1 MTPEQIMQLVGILRW
16 PAVALIVGLVIIA
29 TLRHPLATLLMK
41 LRRLGYGDKSV
52 DFSELTD
59 ISTAQQAQTSS
70 QPKPTLPSTNNVAA
84 PPPPDLAT
92 QPIETEIKD
101 TLRQMIMADDIKIAW
116 LVRALARTR
125 IEKNHETNYRLIVGS
140 QLTMLLQANT
150 PAHLTYTAARAIY
163 DAASVQYP
171 DMYPKFDFDN
181 WVSWPKNA
189 GLIEVVGASPDA
201 KIQITAYGRDFLQ
214 YLVAYGL
221 TSPKYA

>member
-1 MTPEQIMQLVGILRW
+1 MTIEQIMQLVGILRW
-16 PAVALIVGLVIIA
+16 PAVALVVGLVVVA
-29 TLRHPLATLLMK
+29 TLRRPLATLLLK
-41 LRRLGYGDKSV
+41 LRRVGYGDKSA
-52 DFSELTD
+52 DFSESAD

-70 QPKPTLPSTNNVAA
+70 QPKPTLPSANNVAA

-92 QPIETEIKD
+92 QPIETEIRD
-101 TLRQMIMADDIKIAW
+101 TLRQMVTADDIKISW

-140 QLTMLLQANT
+140 QLSLLLQANT
-150 PAHLTYTAARAIY
+150 PAHLTYTAAHAIY
-163 DAASVQYP
+163 DAASIQYP

-181 WVSWPKNA
+181 WISWPKNA
-189 GLIEVVGASPDA
+189 GLIEIEGTSPDS